1 MVRRFVWPGGVA
13 VNISACHAEDRG
25 FESHPGRHFPLFSY
39 RSSYRISY
47 GESSLASNVRPC
59 PEAYIAASARLVAPV
74 LLSMLPTWVLTVRM
88 AIMSSSAI
96 SRSVLPL
103 LISRRTS
110 TSRWESPPDTR
121 RQTSLRLEISSHP
134 PVGAGVA
141 SPSLSRFGGI
151 LPAAPA
157 AGGGPRY
164 PCAPTERQRN
174 SSRSRDIRVCGGPGT
189 TRQGILKIM
198 NSLGHVAN

>member
-25 FESHPGRHFPLFSY
+25 FESHPGRHFPL
-39 RSSYRISY
+39 SSYRISY

-103 LISRRTS
+103 LIRRRTS
-110 TSRWESPPDTR
+110 TSRWERPPGYPEAGVSPARDIKSSTCWR
-121 RQTSLRLEISSHP
+121 RGGIPKSVEIWRISSSSSC
-134 PVGAGVA
+134 ARRW
-141 SPSLSRFGGI
+141 SSLPLRSNRT
-151 LPAAPA
+151 AA
-157 AGGGPRY
+157 
-164 PCAPTERQRN
+164 
-174 SSRSRDIRVCGGPGT
+174 
-189 TRQGILKIM
+189 
-198 NSLGHVAN
+198 